1 MVDRTKASITNS
13 ACYYCWLIR
22 HWRSYSQYKYV
33 LHLVLGT
40 DKKSLIVPHQVV
52 LVLSSYT
59 STTPLQDHYRSIIW
73 PLLYHLTSSLSPDF
87 YSITW
92 LKSHH
97 LTTSH
102 IHCCLNSIQST
113 SIGINNPSEDLFKAT
128 TTHQHPSPSL
138 PTPNTYHSPTT
149 HLTPYFYLSTWRL
162 THTPL
167 NNRKEFWILELSL
180 YLPGEF
186 WVLNFS

>member
-1 MVDRTKASITNS
+1 
-13 ACYYCWLIR
+13 
-22 HWRSYSQYKYV
+22 
-33 LHLVLGT
+33 
-40 DKKSLIVPHQVV
+40 
-52 LVLSSYT
+52 
-59 STTPLQDHYRSIIW
+59 
-73 PLLYHLTSSLSPDF
+73 
-87 YSITW
+87 
-92 LKSHH
+92 
-97 LTTSH
+97 
-102 IHCCLNSIQST
+102 LNSIQST
-113 SIGINNPSEDLFKAT
+113 SIGINNPGEDLFKAT

-149 HLTPYFYLSTWRL
+149 HLTPYSYLSAWRL